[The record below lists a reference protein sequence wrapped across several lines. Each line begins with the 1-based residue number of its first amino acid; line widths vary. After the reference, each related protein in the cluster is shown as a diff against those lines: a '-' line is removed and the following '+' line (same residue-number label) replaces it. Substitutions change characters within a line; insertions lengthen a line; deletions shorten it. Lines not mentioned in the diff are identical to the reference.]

1 MLLGSEILKAFLLRL
16 GMRQGCQL
24 SPLSSH
30 VVLTVLARQINK
42 RHMVLKGRSKKLSL
56 FSDDMIVY
64 VGGKKNHREFSA
76 LTEFMGYQF
85 TRQESVVECKLKSP
99 SRTATYPSA
108 LLKWTE
114 MSMQM
119 LAFIGSSGKFHIML
133 WDCNFV

>member
-1 MLLGSEILKAFLLRL
+1 
-16 GMRQGCQL
+16 
-24 SPLSSH
+24 
-30 VVLTVLARQINK
+30 
-42 RHMVLKGRSKKLSL
+42 
-56 FSDDMIVY
+56 MIVY

-85 TRQESVVECKLKSP
+85 TRQKSAVECKLKSP
-99 SRTATYPSA
+99 CNTATYPSA

-119 LAFIGSSGKFHIML
+119 LAFIGSSRNFHIML